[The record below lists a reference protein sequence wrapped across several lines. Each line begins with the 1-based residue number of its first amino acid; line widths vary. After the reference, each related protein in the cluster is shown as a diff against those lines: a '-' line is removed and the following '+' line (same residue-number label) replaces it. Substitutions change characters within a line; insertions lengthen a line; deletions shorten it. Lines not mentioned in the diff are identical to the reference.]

1 MSMAKYSA
9 VTAAALFADHLWTK
23 PVLSSESLDWPNVIA
38 RRYLNCLPACVVI
51 PPLRDDIVIIT
62 IAGTT
67 RIDGSMLRQFS
78 GEVGA
83 PGSLFLTPRG
93 TPAMWIH
100 SHTVDIFHLYLQPEF
115 LPSIAVEAGCSSL
128 EQTEL
133 CELLSHN
140 DILLESLV
148 NIHNKKAES
157 PFVALV
163 SEITLS
169 SYESYFRH

>member
-1 MSMAKYSA
+1 
-9 VTAAALFADHLWTK
+9 L
-23 PVLSSESLDWPNVIA
+23 
-38 RRYLNCLPACVVI
+38 
-51 PPLRDDIVIIT
+51 VIIT

-163 SEITLS
+163 SEI
-169 SYESYFRH
+169 R